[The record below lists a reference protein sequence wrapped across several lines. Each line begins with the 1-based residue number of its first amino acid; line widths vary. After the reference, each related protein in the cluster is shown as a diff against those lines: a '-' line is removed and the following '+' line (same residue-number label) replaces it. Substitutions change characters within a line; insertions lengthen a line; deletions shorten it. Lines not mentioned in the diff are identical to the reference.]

1 MKPYSLLLK
10 NVRVFDPL
18 NNLDMQGDIAISEGK
33 IAAIEA
39 DISPSQAK
47 ECHDLQ
53 GATAVP
59 GIIDPHVHVGDI
71 WGSRYSQ
78 PMLAKA
84 GVCTALDMA
93 GPLDNILSWL
103 PEYGAGLNV
112 AILQYAS
119 PPFTF
124 TNSSPSRQ
132 EIDEFV
138 NASLTGGAYGV
149 KILGGHYPVT
159 PDASRELIAQTRKQ
173 GGYVAWHAGTTDKG
187 SNIEGMREAIE
198 CADGNFIH
206 LAHINSYCRGAV
218 RPEIEETQE
227 AISLLLEHPNIY
239 SESYLSPLNGTRL
252 TCENGVPKSLV
263 TCNSLKKLGYEATE
277 AGIEA
282 GFKAGNVYCIVDRDN
297 ESKRLT
303 GEEGLRA
310 WREHGTDLGGMFPV
324 NSPVPRY
331 ILATAKRP
339 TGDFVVD
346 CFSTDGG
353 CIPRNVIVEMGLA
366 LVALEALTL
375 ADFVRKTSWNPSRML
390 RLPNKGTLGIGMDA
404 DITVLDLK
412 RHEPVATIA
421 SGKVA
426 MLHGKVLGQG
436 THIICTKQG
445 EKAIRKSGLTP
456 YLADPSTP
464 PLKMSETR

>member
-1 MKPYSLLLK
+1 MKEFDLLLK

-18 NNLDMQGDIAISEGK
+18 NQIDMQGDIAITDGK
-33 IAAIEA
+33 IAVIEE
-39 DISPSQAK
+39 DIAPEKAQ
-47 ECHDLQ
+47 ECHDLG
-53 GATAVP
+53 GATAIP

-71 WGSRYSQ
+71 WGSRFSQ

-103 PEYGAGLNV
+103 PKYGAGLNV

-119 PPFTF
+119 PPFTLKDS
-124 TNSSPSRQ
+124 TPSAQ
-132 EIDEFV
+132 EIETFV
-138 NASLTGGAYGV
+138 NTTMTGGAYGV

-159 PDASRELIAQTRKQ
+159 PEGSSQLIAQTRRL
-173 GGYVAWHAGTTDKG
+173 GGYVAWHAGTTSNG
-187 SNIEGMREAIE
+187 SNMNGMREAIE
-198 CADGNFIH
+198 CADGNYIH

-218 RPEIEETQE
+218 KPEIEETQE
-227 AISLLLEHPNIY
+227 AIELLQANPNIY

-252 TCENGVPKSLV
+252 ACENAVPKSLV

-282 GFKAGNVYCIVDRDN
+282 GFKAGNVYCIVDRNN
-297 ESKRLT
+297 ESQRLT
-303 GEEGLRA
+303 GDEGLRA

-324 NSPVPRY
+324 NGPAPRL

-339 TGDFVVD
+339 AGDFVVD

-366 LVALEALTL
+366 LVTLEALTL

-404 DITVLDLK
+404 DVTVLDLK
-412 RHEPVATIA
+412 QSTPVATIA
-421 SGKVA
+421 VGKVA
-426 MLHGKVLGQG
+426 MLHGKILGHG
-436 THIICTKQG
+436 TQIICTKQG
-445 EKAIRKSGLTP
+445 ENAIRNSGLTP
-456 YLADPSTP
+456 YLADPSAP